1 MFSGVMC
8 MSVQSKIDGE
18 FSVLV
23 NNISKIALAI
33 ERKGVHSSGELSNYA
48 SEIDSIV
55 GNSSGEV
62 VVSEDKKREIILEF
76 AKSLGYNNPSD
87 IKSAYDFLSE
97 TLGIVS
103 ASFST
108 SDSDFNLISRALGL
122 VGFVISTKVDISSLT
137 YRYTLVGTNDTM
149 YTSEL
154 IRPENGLNCVIKT
167 LPAYSDSLLGK
178 DDERLL
184 VLFLTDIQSVGNSLK
199 SCTLEVFVNGNSLRF
214 NKYSIISNDNNFS
227 VGVDILGNYL
237 INVKQTKY
245 YIDYDSSIVGDRLYR
260 KLKYIYSLSD
270 DGTVLTTYMDAPE
283 FYRNRDIY
291 DDNFGVVNND
301 VVIPSSVKVIT
312 SSGVNG
318 GVYPSIKM
326 SYDYVNSF
334 VSKGY
339 TYKFVPSSVNTANK
353 QGFVGMVDAKEPIGV
368 TLWTGEVVVFP
379 KGTNKYNLK
388 TKTFEPWDGTS
399 YDDEY
404 DL

>member
-76 AKSLGYNNPSD
+76 VKSLGYNNPSD
-87 IKSAYDFLSE
+87 IKGAYDFLSE
-97 TLGIVS
+97 TLGIVEE
-103 ASFST
+103 T
-108 SDSDFNLISRALGL
+108 LGRTTHKEMSRALGL
-122 VGFVISTKVDISSLT
+122 VGFVISNSVDMSRLT
-137 YRYTLVGTNDTM
+137 YRYNLFGADGSL

-154 IRPENGLNCVIKT
+154 IHPENGVNCVIKT
-167 LPAYSDSLLGK
+167 LPAYNDTLMGK
-178 DDERLL
+178 EDERTL
-184 VLFLTDIQSVGNSLK
+184 VLFLTDIQSVGNNLE
-199 SCTLEVFVNGNSLRF
+199 SCKVEVFVNGNSLRF
-214 NKYSIISNDNNFS
+214 NKYSTSRNDDTFNVVPN
-227 VGVDILGNYL
+227 VLGGYNPYGKR
-237 INVKQTKY
+237 IKY
-245 YIDYDSSIVGDRLYR
+245 YMDYDSTIVGDVLYR
-260 KLKYIYSLSD
+260 KLKYIYSLND
-270 DGTVLTTYMDAPE
+270 DETVLTTYMDSPE
-283 FYRNRDIY
+283 FYRYREMYTED
-291 DDNFGVVNND
+291 FGVVNND
-301 VVIPSSVKVIT
+301 TVIPSSVKVIT
-312 SSGVNG
+312 SEGYRGIG

-339 TYKFVPSSVNTANK
+339 TYKFTPADISITNG

-379 KGTNKYNLK
+379 KGTNKYNLN
-388 TKTFEPWDGTS
+388 TKTFEPWDGNS
-399 YDDEY
+399 YTNEDH
-404 DL
+404 L

>member
-1 MFSGVMC
+1 MFSEVMC

-33 ERKGVHSSGELSNYA
+33 ERKGVNSSGELSNYA

-76 AKSLGYNNPSD
+76 AKSLGYNNTSD
-87 IKSAYDFLSE
+87 IKGAYDFFSE
-97 TLGIVS
+97 TLGIVP
-103 ASFST
+103 ANLST
-108 SDSDFNLISRALGL
+108 INGFNLISRALGL
-122 VGFVISTKVDISSLT
+122 VGFVISNKVDISSLT
-137 YRYTLVGTNDTM
+137 YRYTLVGTNDTT

-154 IRPENGLNCVIKT
+154 IHPENGLNCVIKT
-167 LPAYSDSLLGK
+167 LPAYNDSLLGK
-178 DDERLL
+178 EDERLL

-214 NKYSIISNDNNFS
+214 NKYSTISNDNNFN

-245 YIDYDSSIVGDRLYR
+245 YIDYDSTIVGDRLYR

-270 DGTVLTTYMDAPE
+270 DGTVLTTYMEAPE
-283 FYRNRDIY
+283 FYRDSDIY
-291 DDNFGVVNND
+291 DVNFGIANND

-318 GVYPSIKM
+318 DVYPSIKM
-326 SYDYVNSF
+326 SYDYVNSL

-339 TYKFVPSSVNTANK
+339 IYKFVPSSVNTANQ
-353 QGFVGMVDAKEPIGV
+353 QGFVGMEGVKEPIGV

-399 YDDEY
+399 YDNVDH
-404 DL
+404 L